1 MQRKRIVKVPTPE
14 GMSISDVLV
23 VVCQSLT
30 VNVVMQRGIDP
41 NEAFNEW
48 EANKEQIL
56 SSVSV
61 LTEILKAH
69 GELLDTLLV
78 ALPEGVG
85 MAGYRVDDL
94 DFLGKND
101 GLPF

>member
-1 MQRKRIVKVPTPE
+1 MQRKQIVKVPTPE
-14 GMSISDVLV
+14 GMSLADVLI

-56 SSVSV
+56 SCVQV
-61 LTEILKAH
+61 LTEILKTH
-69 GELLDTLLV
+69 GELLDTLLIT
-78 ALPEGVG
+78 LPTGVG
-85 MAGYRVDDL
+85 MAGYRVDEI
-94 DFLGKND
+94 DFSGKND